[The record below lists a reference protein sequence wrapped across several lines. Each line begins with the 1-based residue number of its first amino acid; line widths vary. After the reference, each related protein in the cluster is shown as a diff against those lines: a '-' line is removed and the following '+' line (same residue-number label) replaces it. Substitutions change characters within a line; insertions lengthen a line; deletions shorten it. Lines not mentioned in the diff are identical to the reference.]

1 VSNLSFI
8 NSSLTLVSAGADNVM
23 HVWDA
28 ARATLLG
35 TLDLQEPGTH
45 LDGWKYTVVE
55 DEEMQKAA
63 VTQEVSGRSLTGDS
77 ASRTLSRQPTASRVF
92 LMHIFVVICVQ
103 ARKLL
108 LSTKELHRL
117 AKKRKKALKKKLKGT
132 RPTLCFHSVLAVT
145 PMRVAG

>member
-1 VSNLSFI
+1 MSNLSFI

-45 LDGWKYTVVE
+45 LDGWKYTVME

-77 ASRTLSRQPTASRVF
+77 ASRT
-92 LMHIFVVICVQ
+92 VQ
-103 ARKLL
+103 
-108 LSTKELHRL
+108 
-117 AKKRKKALKKKLKGT
+117 GT
-132 RPTLCFHSVLAVT
+132 THSITGVSNVYSGCSPCSGSQA
-145 PMRVAG
+145 PAEHQGAPPAGQEEEEGPQEEAQG